1 MQKKVAFF
9 KEAIKSIKTSGA
21 FIPSSR
27 FLVKKILMD
36 IDFSTSEVIV
46 EYGPGNG
53 TITKEILKKLKPSA
67 ILICFEINE
76 TFLLDL
82 RKIENKQLIVLN
94 ASAENVKEEIEKLGF
109 TKVDNF
115 ISSLPLAILPKELS
129 KLIVEKSYAVLQ
141 ENGRFVQY
149 QYSTQFLKQFKA
161 IFSKKIVLKFEPL
174 NLPPALIYI
183 CEK

>member
-9 KEAIKSIKTSGA
+9 KEAIKSIKTSGTV
-21 FIPSSR
+21 IPSSR
-27 FLVKKILMD
+27 FLVKKILKN
-36 IDFSTSEVIV
+36 IDFSTSELIV
-46 EYGPGNG
+46 EYGSGNG
-53 TITKEILKKLKPSA
+53 IITKQILKKLNPSA

-82 RKIENKQLIVLN
+82 RKIDNKQIIVLN
-94 ASAENVKEEIEKLGF
+94 ASAENVQEEIEKLGF
-109 TKVDNF
+109 NKVDNF

-129 KLIVEKSYAVLQ
+129 KVIVENSYTALQ

-174 NLPPALIYI
+174 NLPPALIYV

>member
-94 ASAENVKEEIEKLGF
+94 ASAENVKE
-109 TKVDNF
+109 
-115 ISSLPLAILPKELS
+115 
-129 KLIVEKSYAVLQ
+129 
-141 ENGRFVQY
+141 
-149 QYSTQFLKQFKA
+149 
-161 IFSKKIVLKFEPL
+161 
-174 NLPPALIYI
+174 
-183 CEK
+183 